1 MIRDFP
7 HTVCVEEMK
16 TIVTVQE
23 AERMDKK
30 RKKIKGTLPD
40 DGIRRYLYFA
50 VIPVVVLILVV
61 VILHSDKKKDA
72 GQTEAVAMTAETG
85 QPVELNEGDPAGDE
99 SNVAGNDESESA
111 ENAGEE
117 NTEAESTDA
126 ENTAQD
132 GSDEEN
138 TESVESSEAADNA
151 DATDVQS
158 ADPSEYTLKQ
168 DEMPE
173 LTALVQS
180 YCQAKTDCDPEA
192 LQQLFGVTDLSE
204 DQIAAERE
212 KMELVKASI
221 KAYKNISC
229 YYIEGAEADSYVIFP
244 YFEIQYRKA
253 AKLMPTLTWGYVK
266 KQEDGQ
272 YRMVSELSDTE
283 KEYVKAVGERAD
295 VKELQDQVEEAA
307 AAAVSEDEVL
317 QQVYTH
323 NGSSEVSI
331 GTQEQ

>member
-1 MIRDFP
+1 MIRDFS

-30 RKKIKGTLPD
+30 RKRTKGTLPD

-85 QPVELNEGDPAGDE
+85 QPVGLNEGDPAVDE
-99 SNVAGNDESESA
+99 SS
-111 ENAGEE
+111 
-117 NTEAESTDA
+117 
-126 ENTAQD
+126 
-132 GSDEEN
+132 
-138 TESVESSEAADNA
+138 AAD
-151 DATDVQS
+151 S
-158 ADPSEYTLKQ
+158 SKYTLKQ

-253 AKLMPTLTWGYVK
+253 ARLMPTLTWGYVK

-295 VKELQDQVEEAA
+295 VKELQDQVKEAA
-307 AAAVSEDEVL
+307 AVAVSEDEVL

>member
-7 HTVCVEEMK
+7 HTVCVKEMK

-85 QPVELNEGDPAGDE
+85 QPVGVNEGDPAVDE
-99 SNVAGNDESESA
+99 SSVAD
-111 ENAGEE
+111 
-117 NTEAESTDA
+117 
-126 ENTAQD
+126 
-132 GSDEEN
+132 
-138 TESVESSEAADNA
+138 SSK
-151 DATDVQS
+151 
-158 ADPSEYTLKQ
+158 YTLKQ

-295 VKELQDQVEEAA
+295 VKELQDQVKEAA

>member
-30 RKKIKGTLPD
+30 RKRTKGTLPD

-85 QPVELNEGDPAGDE
+85 QPVGVNEGDPAVDE
-99 SNVAGNDESESA
+99 SS
-111 ENAGEE
+111 
-117 NTEAESTDA
+117 
-126 ENTAQD
+126 
-132 GSDEEN
+132 
-138 TESVESSEAADNA
+138 AAD
-151 DATDVQS
+151 S
-158 ADPSEYTLKQ
+158 SKYTLKQ

-192 LQQLFGVTDLSE
+192 LQLLFGVTDLSE

-295 VKELQDQVEEAA
+295 VKELQDQIKEAA
-307 AAAVSEDEVL
+307 AVAVSEDEVL

>member
-30 RKKIKGTLPD
+30 RKRTKGTLPD

-50 VIPVVVLILVV
+50 AIPVVVLILVV

-72 GQTEAVAMTAETG
+72 GQPEAVAMTAETG
-85 QPVELNEGDPAGDE
+85 QPEAAAMTAETGQPVGLNEGDPAVDE
-99 SNVAGNDESESA
+99 SS
-111 ENAGEE
+111 
-117 NTEAESTDA
+117 
-126 ENTAQD
+126 
-132 GSDEEN
+132 
-138 TESVESSEAADNA
+138 AAD
-151 DATDVQS
+151 S
-158 ADPSEYTLKQ
+158 SKYTLKQ

-295 VKELQDQVEEAA
+295 VKELQDQVKEAA
-307 AAAVSEDEVL
+307 AVAVSEDEVL

>member
-1 MIRDFP
+1 MIRDFS

-30 RKKIKGTLPD
+30 RKRTKGTLPD

-50 VIPVVVLILVV
+50 AIPVVVLILVV

-85 QPVELNEGDPAGDE
+85 QPVGLNEGDPAVDE
-99 SNVAGNDESESA
+99 SS
-111 ENAGEE
+111 
-117 NTEAESTDA
+117 
-126 ENTAQD
+126 
-132 GSDEEN
+132 
-138 TESVESSEAADNA
+138 AAD
-151 DATDVQS
+151 S
-158 ADPSEYTLKQ
+158 SKYTLKQ

-295 VKELQDQVEEAA
+295 VKELQDQVKEAA
-307 AAAVSEDEVL
+307 AVAVSEDEVL
-317 QQVYTH
+317 QQVYIH
-323 NGSSEVSI
+323 NGSSEVSV
-331 GTQEQ
+331 GTQAQ

>member
-30 RKKIKGTLPD
+30 RKRTKGTLPD

-85 QPVELNEGDPAGDE
+85 QPVGLNEGDPAVDE
-99 SNVAGNDESESA
+99 SS
-111 ENAGEE
+111 
-117 NTEAESTDA
+117 
-126 ENTAQD
+126 
-132 GSDEEN
+132 
-138 TESVESSEAADNA
+138 AAD
-151 DATDVQS
+151 S
-158 ADPSEYTLKQ
+158 SKYTLKQ

-229 YYIEGAEADSYVIFP
+229 YYIEGAEADNYVIFP

-295 VKELQDQVEEAA
+295 VKELQDQVKEAA

>member
-61 VILHSDKKKDA
+61 VILHSDKKKDI

-85 QPVELNEGDPAGDE
+85 QPVGLNEGDPAVDE
-99 SNVAGNDESESA
+99 SS
-111 ENAGEE
+111 
-117 NTEAESTDA
+117 
-126 ENTAQD
+126 
-132 GSDEEN
+132 
-138 TESVESSEAADNA
+138 AAD
-151 DATDVQS
+151 S
-158 ADPSEYTLKQ
+158 SKYTLKQ

-295 VKELQDQVEEAA
+295 VKELQDQVKEAA
-307 AAAVSEDEVL
+307 AVAVSEDEVL

>member
-1 MIRDFP
+1 MIRDFS

-50 VIPVVVLILVV
+50 AIPVVVLILVV

-85 QPVELNEGDPAGDE
+85 QPVGLNEGDPAVDE
-99 SNVAGNDESESA
+99 SS
-111 ENAGEE
+111 
-117 NTEAESTDA
+117 
-126 ENTAQD
+126 
-132 GSDEEN
+132 
-138 TESVESSEAADNA
+138 AAD
-151 DATDVQS
+151 S
-158 ADPSEYTLKQ
+158 SKYTLKQ

-295 VKELQDQVEEAA
+295 VKELQDQVKEAA
-307 AAAVSEDEVL
+307 AVAVSEDEVL

>member
-30 RKKIKGTLPD
+30 RKRTKGTLPD

-50 VIPVVVLILVV
+50 AIPVVVLILVV
-61 VILHSDKKKDA
+61 VILHSDKKKDT

-85 QPVELNEGDPAGDE
+85 QPVGLNEGDPAVDE
-99 SNVAGNDESESA
+99 SS
-111 ENAGEE
+111 
-117 NTEAESTDA
+117 
-126 ENTAQD
+126 
-132 GSDEEN
+132 
-138 TESVESSEAADNA
+138 AAD
-151 DATDVQS
+151 S
-158 ADPSEYTLKQ
+158 SKYTLKQ

-295 VKELQDQVEEAA
+295 VKELQDQVKEAA

-317 QQVYTH
+317 QQVYSH
-323 NGSSEVSI
+323 NGSSEVSV
-331 GTQEQ
+331 GTQAQ

>member
-7 HTVCVEEMK
+7 HTYRVEEMK

-30 RKKIKGTLPD
+30 RKRTKGTLPD

-85 QPVELNEGDPAGDE
+85 QPVGLNEGDPAVE
-99 SNVAGNDESESA
+99 
-111 ENAGEE
+111 
-117 NTEAESTDA
+117 
-126 ENTAQD
+126 
-132 GSDEEN
+132 
-138 TESVESSEAADNA
+138 ESSAAD
-151 DATDVQS
+151 S
-158 ADPSEYTLKQ
+158 SKYTLKQ

-295 VKELQDQVEEAA
+295 VKELQDQIKEAA
-307 AAAVSEDEVL
+307 TVAVSEDEVL

-331 GTQEQ
+331 GTQGQ

>member
-1 MIRDFP
+1 MIRDFS

-30 RKKIKGTLPD
+30 RKRTKRTLPD

-50 VIPVVVLILVV
+50 AIPVVVLILVV

-85 QPVELNEGDPAGDE
+85 QPVGVNEGDPAVDE
-99 SNVAGNDESESA
+99 SS
-111 ENAGEE
+111 
-117 NTEAESTDA
+117 
-126 ENTAQD
+126 
-132 GSDEEN
+132 
-138 TESVESSEAADNA
+138 AAD
-151 DATDVQS
+151 S
-158 ADPSEYTLKQ
+158 SKYTLKQ
-168 DEMPE
+168 NEMPE

-192 LQQLFGVTDLSE
+192 LQLLFGVTDLSE

-283 KEYVKAVGERAD
+283 KEYVKSVGERAD
-295 VKELQDQVEEAA
+295 VKELQDQVKEAA
-307 AAAVSEDEVL
+307 TVAVSEDEVL

>member
-1 MIRDFP
+1 MIRDFS

-30 RKKIKGTLPD
+30 RKRTKGTLPD

-50 VIPVVVLILVV
+50 AIPVVVLILVV

-85 QPVELNEGDPAGDE
+85 QPVGLNEGDPAVDE
-99 SNVAGNDESESA
+99 SS
-111 ENAGEE
+111 
-117 NTEAESTDA
+117 
-126 ENTAQD
+126 
-132 GSDEEN
+132 
-138 TESVESSEAADNA
+138 AAD
-151 DATDVQS
+151 S
-158 ADPSEYTLKQ
+158 SKYTLKQ

-272 YRMVSELSDTE
+272 YCMVSELSDTE

-295 VKELQDQVEEAA
+295 VKELQDQVKEAA
-307 AAAVSEDEVL
+307 AVAVSEDEVL

>member
-1 MIRDFP
+1 MIRDFS

-30 RKKIKGTLPD
+30 RKRTKGTLPD

-50 VIPVVVLILVV
+50 AIPVVVLILVV

-85 QPVELNEGDPAGDE
+85 QPVGVNEGDPAVDE
-99 SNVAGNDESESA
+99 SS
-111 ENAGEE
+111 
-117 NTEAESTDA
+117 
-126 ENTAQD
+126 
-132 GSDEEN
+132 
-138 TESVESSEAADNA
+138 AAD
-151 DATDVQS
+151 S
-158 ADPSEYTLKQ
+158 SKYTLKQ
-168 DEMPE
+168 NEMPE

-192 LQQLFGVTDLSE
+192 LQLLFGVTDLSE

-295 VKELQDQVEEAA
+295 VKELQDQVKEAA
-307 AAAVSEDEVL
+307 TVAVSEDEVL
-317 QQVYTH
+317 QVYTH

>member
-40 DGIRRYLYFA
+40 DGIRRYLYLA

-85 QPVELNEGDPAGDE
+85 QPVGLNEGDPAVDE
-99 SNVAGNDESESA
+99 SS
-111 ENAGEE
+111 
-117 NTEAESTDA
+117 
-126 ENTAQD
+126 
-132 GSDEEN
+132 
-138 TESVESSEAADNA
+138 AAD
-151 DATDVQS
+151 S
-158 ADPSEYTLKQ
+158 SKYTLKQ

-295 VKELQDQVEEAA
+295 VKELQDQVKEAA

>member
-30 RKKIKGTLPD
+30 RKRTKGTLPD

-50 VIPVVVLILVV
+50 AIPVVVLILVV

-72 GQTEAVAMTAETG
+72 GQPEAAAMTEETGQPEAVAMTEETGQPEAMAMTAETG
-85 QPVELNEGDPAGDE
+85 QPVGLNEGDPAVDE
-99 SNVAGNDESESA
+99 SS
-111 ENAGEE
+111 
-117 NTEAESTDA
+117 
-126 ENTAQD
+126 
-132 GSDEEN
+132 
-138 TESVESSEAADNA
+138 AAD
-151 DATDVQS
+151 S
-158 ADPSEYTLKQ
+158 SKYTLKQ

-229 YYIEGAEADSYVIFP
+229 YYMEGAEADSYVIFP

-272 YRMVSELSDTE
+272 YRMVSELSDIE

-295 VKELQDQVEEAA
+295 VKELQDQVKEAA
-307 AAAVSEDEVL
+307 AVVVSEDEVL

>member
-1 MIRDFP
+1 MIRDFS

-30 RKKIKGTLPD
+30 RKRTKGTLPD

-85 QPVELNEGDPAGDE
+85 QPVGLNEGDPAVDE
-99 SNVAGNDESESA
+99 SS
-111 ENAGEE
+111 
-117 NTEAESTDA
+117 
-126 ENTAQD
+126 
-132 GSDEEN
+132 
-138 TESVESSEAADNA
+138 AADSSKYA
-151 DATDVQS
+151 
-158 ADPSEYTLKQ
+158 LKQ

-295 VKELQDQVEEAA
+295 VKELQDQVKEAA
-307 AAAVSEDEVL
+307 AVAVSEDEVL

-331 GTQEQ
+331 WTQEQ

>member
-30 RKKIKGTLPD
+30 RKRTKGTLPD

-50 VIPVVVLILVV
+50 AIPVVVLILVV

-85 QPVELNEGDPAGDE
+85 QPEAAAMTAETGQPVGLNEGDPAVDE
-99 SNVAGNDESESA
+99 SS
-111 ENAGEE
+111 
-117 NTEAESTDA
+117 
-126 ENTAQD
+126 
-132 GSDEEN
+132 
-138 TESVESSEAADNA
+138 AAD
-151 DATDVQS
+151 S
-158 ADPSEYTLKQ
+158 SKYTLKQ

-192 LQQLFGVTDLSE
+192 LQLLFGVTDLSE

-266 KQEDGQ
+266 KQEDSQ

-295 VKELQDQVEEAA
+295 VKELQDQVKEAA
-307 AAAVSEDEVL
+307 AVAVSEDEVL

>member
-30 RKKIKGTLPD
+30 RKRTKGTLPD

-61 VILHSDKKKDA
+61 VLLHSDKKKDA

-85 QPVELNEGDPAGDE
+85 PPVGLNEGDPAVDE
-99 SNVAGNDESESA
+99 SS
-111 ENAGEE
+111 
-117 NTEAESTDA
+117 
-126 ENTAQD
+126 
-132 GSDEEN
+132 
-138 TESVESSEAADNA
+138 AAD
-151 DATDVQS
+151 S
-158 ADPSEYTLKQ
+158 SKYTLKQ

-192 LQQLFGVTDLSE
+192 LQLLFGVTDLSE

-229 YYIEGAEADSYVIFP
+229 YYIEGAEADNYVIFP

-295 VKELQDQVEEAA
+295 VKELQDQVKEAA
-307 AAAVSEDEVL
+307 AVAVSEDEVL

>member
-30 RKKIKGTLPD
+30 RKRTKGTLPD

-50 VIPVVVLILVV
+50 AIPVVVLILVV
-61 VILHSDKKKDA
+61 VILHSDKKKDT

-85 QPVELNEGDPAGDE
+85 QPVGLNEGDPAVDE
-99 SNVAGNDESESA
+99 SS
-111 ENAGEE
+111 
-117 NTEAESTDA
+117 
-126 ENTAQD
+126 
-132 GSDEEN
+132 
-138 TESVESSEAADNA
+138 AAD
-151 DATDVQS
+151 S
-158 ADPSEYTLKQ
+158 SKYTLKQ

-212 KMELVKASI
+212 KMGLVKASI

-295 VKELQDQVEEAA
+295 VKELQDQVKEAA
-307 AAAVSEDEVL
+307 AVAVSEDEVL

>member
-50 VIPVVVLILVV
+50 AIPVVVLILVV

-72 GQTEAVAMTAETG
+72 GQPEAAAMTEETGQPEAVAMTAETG
-85 QPVELNEGDPAGDE
+85 QPVGLNEGDPAVDE
-99 SNVAGNDESESA
+99 SS
-111 ENAGEE
+111 
-117 NTEAESTDA
+117 
-126 ENTAQD
+126 
-132 GSDEEN
+132 
-138 TESVESSEAADNA
+138 AAD
-151 DATDVQS
+151 S
-158 ADPSEYTLKQ
+158 SKYTLKQ

-229 YYIEGAEADSYVIFP
+229 YYMEGAEADSYVIFP

-283 KEYVKAVGERAD
+283 KEYVKAVSERAD
-295 VKELQDQVEEAA
+295 VKELQDQVKEAA
-307 AAAVSEDEVL
+307 AVAVSEDEVL

>member
-30 RKKIKGTLPD
+30 RKRTKGTLPD

-72 GQTEAVAMTAETG
+72 GQ
-85 QPVELNEGDPAGDE
+85 PVGLNEGDPAVDE
-99 SNVAGNDESESA
+99 SS
-111 ENAGEE
+111 
-117 NTEAESTDA
+117 
-126 ENTAQD
+126 
-132 GSDEEN
+132 
-138 TESVESSEAADNA
+138 AAD
-151 DATDVQS
+151 S
-158 ADPSEYTLKQ
+158 SKYTLKQ

-192 LQQLFGVTDLSE
+192 LQLLFGVTDLSE

-295 VKELQDQVEEAA
+295 VKELQDQVKEAA
-307 AAAVSEDEVL
+307 AVAVSEDEVL

>member
-1 MIRDFP
+1 MIRDFS

-30 RKKIKGTLPD
+30 RKRTKGTLTD

-50 VIPVVVLILVV
+50 AIPVVVLILVV

-85 QPVELNEGDPAGDE
+85 QPVGLNEGDPAVDE
-99 SNVAGNDESESA
+99 SS
-111 ENAGEE
+111 
-117 NTEAESTDA
+117 
-126 ENTAQD
+126 
-132 GSDEEN
+132 
-138 TESVESSEAADNA
+138 AAD
-151 DATDVQS
+151 S
-158 ADPSEYTLKQ
+158 SKYTLKQ

-295 VKELQDQVEEAA
+295 VKELQDQVKEAA
-307 AAAVSEDEVL
+307 AVAVSEDEVL

>member
-1 MIRDFP
+1 MIRDFS

-30 RKKIKGTLPD
+30 RKRTKGTLPD

-50 VIPVVVLILVV
+50 AIPVVVLILVV

-85 QPVELNEGDPAGDE
+85 QPVGLNEGDPAVDE
-99 SNVAGNDESESA
+99 SS
-111 ENAGEE
+111 
-117 NTEAESTDA
+117 
-126 ENTAQD
+126 
-132 GSDEEN
+132 
-138 TESVESSEAADNA
+138 AAD
-151 DATDVQS
+151 S
-158 ADPSEYTLKQ
+158 SKYTLKQ

-192 LQQLFGVTDLSE
+192 LQLLFGVTDLSE

-295 VKELQDQVEEAA
+295 VKELQDQIKEAA

-331 GTQEQ
+331 GTQAQ

>member
-30 RKKIKGTLPD
+30 RKRTKGTLPD

-50 VIPVVVLILVV
+50 AIPVVVLILVV

-85 QPVELNEGDPAGDE
+85 QPVGLNEGDPAVDE
-99 SNVAGNDESESA
+99 SS
-111 ENAGEE
+111 
-117 NTEAESTDA
+117 
-126 ENTAQD
+126 
-132 GSDEEN
+132 
-138 TESVESSEAADNA
+138 AAD
-151 DATDVQS
+151 S
-158 ADPSEYTLKQ
+158 SKYTLKQ

-295 VKELQDQVEEAA
+295 VKELQDQVKEAA

>member
-30 RKKIKGTLPD
+30 RKRTKGTLPD

-85 QPVELNEGDPAGDE
+85 QPVGLNEGDPAVDE
-99 SNVAGNDESESA
+99 SS
-111 ENAGEE
+111 
-117 NTEAESTDA
+117 
-126 ENTAQD
+126 
-132 GSDEEN
+132 
-138 TESVESSEAADNA
+138 AAD
-151 DATDVQS
+151 S
-158 ADPSEYTLKQ
+158 SKYTLKQ

-192 LQQLFGVTDLSE
+192 LQLLFGVTDLSE

-229 YYIEGAEADSYVIFP
+229 YYIEGAEADNYVIFP

-295 VKELQDQVEEAA
+295 VKELQDQVKEAA
-307 AAAVSEDEVL
+307 AVAVSEDEVL

>member
-30 RKKIKGTLPD
+30 RKRTKGTLPD

-85 QPVELNEGDPAGDE
+85 QPVGLNEGDPAVDE
-99 SNVAGNDESESA
+99 SS
-111 ENAGEE
+111 
-117 NTEAESTDA
+117 
-126 ENTAQD
+126 
-132 GSDEEN
+132 
-138 TESVESSEAADNA
+138 AAD
-151 DATDVQS
+151 S
-158 ADPSEYTLKQ
+158 SKYTLKQ

-295 VKELQDQVEEAA
+295 VKELQDQVKEAA
-307 AAAVSEDEVL
+307 AVAVSEDEVL

>member
-1 MIRDFP
+1 MIRDFS

-30 RKKIKGTLPD
+30 RKRTKGTLPD

-50 VIPVVVLILVV
+50 AIPVVVLILVV

-85 QPVELNEGDPAGDE
+85 QPVGLNEGDPAVDE
-99 SNVAGNDESESA
+99 SS
-111 ENAGEE
+111 
-117 NTEAESTDA
+117 
-126 ENTAQD
+126 
-132 GSDEEN
+132 
-138 TESVESSEAADNA
+138 AAD
-151 DATDVQS
+151 S
-158 ADPSEYTLKQ
+158 SKYTLKQ

-295 VKELQDQVEEAA
+295 VKELQDQVKEAA
-307 AAAVSEDEVL
+307 AVAVSEGEVL

>member
-1 MIRDFP
+1 MIRDFS

-30 RKKIKGTLPD
+30 RKRTKGTLPD

-50 VIPVVVLILVV
+50 AIPVVVLILVV

-85 QPVELNEGDPAGDE
+85 QPVGLNEGDPAVDE
-99 SNVAGNDESESA
+99 SS
-111 ENAGEE
+111 
-117 NTEAESTDA
+117 
-126 ENTAQD
+126 
-132 GSDEEN
+132 
-138 TESVESSEAADNA
+138 AAD
-151 DATDVQS
+151 S
-158 ADPSEYTLKQ
+158 SKYTLKQ

-229 YYIEGAEADSYVIFP
+229 YYIEGAEEDSYVIFP

-295 VKELQDQVEEAA
+295 VKELQDQVKEAA
-307 AAAVSEDEVL
+307 AVAVSEDEVL

>member
-1 MIRDFP
+1 MIRDFS

-85 QPVELNEGDPAGDE
+85 QPVELNEGDPAVDE
-99 SNVAGNDESESA
+99 SS
-111 ENAGEE
+111 
-117 NTEAESTDA
+117 
-126 ENTAQD
+126 
-132 GSDEEN
+132 
-138 TESVESSEAADNA
+138 AAD
-151 DATDVQS
+151 S
-158 ADPSEYTLKQ
+158 SKYTLKQ

-295 VKELQDQVEEAA
+295 VKELQDQVKEAA
-307 AAAVSEDEVL
+307 AVAVSEDEVL
-317 QQVYTH
+317 QQVYLH

>member
-1 MIRDFP
+1 MIRDFS

-30 RKKIKGTLPD
+30 RKRTKGTLPD

-85 QPVELNEGDPAGDE
+85 QPVGLNEGDPAVDE
-99 SNVAGNDESESA
+99 SS
-111 ENAGEE
+111 
-117 NTEAESTDA
+117 
-126 ENTAQD
+126 
-132 GSDEEN
+132 
-138 TESVESSEAADNA
+138 AAD
-151 DATDVQS
+151 S
-158 ADPSEYTLKQ
+158 SKYTLKQ

-295 VKELQDQVEEAA
+295 VKELQDQVKEAA
-307 AAAVSEDEVL
+307 AVAVSEDEVL

>member
-30 RKKIKGTLPD
+30 RKRTKGTLPD

-50 VIPVVVLILVV
+50 AIPVVVLILVV
-61 VILHSDKKKDA
+61 VILHSDKKKDT

-85 QPVELNEGDPAGDE
+85 QPVGLNEGDPAVDE
-99 SNVAGNDESESA
+99 SS
-111 ENAGEE
+111 
-117 NTEAESTDA
+117 
-126 ENTAQD
+126 
-132 GSDEEN
+132 
-138 TESVESSEAADNA
+138 AAD
-151 DATDVQS
+151 S
-158 ADPSEYTLKQ
+158 SKYTLKQ

-295 VKELQDQVEEAA
+295 VKELQDQVKEAA

>member
-30 RKKIKGTLPD
+30 RKRTKGTLPD

-50 VIPVVVLILVV
+50 AIPVVVLILVV
-61 VILHSDKKKDA
+61 VILHSDKKKDT

-85 QPVELNEGDPAGDE
+85 QPVGLNEGDPAVDE
-99 SNVAGNDESESA
+99 SS
-111 ENAGEE
+111 
-117 NTEAESTDA
+117 
-126 ENTAQD
+126 
-132 GSDEEN
+132 
-138 TESVESSEAADNA
+138 AAD
-151 DATDVQS
+151 S
-158 ADPSEYTLKQ
+158 SKYTLKQ

-295 VKELQDQVEEAA
+295 VRELQDQVKEAA
-307 AAAVSEDEVL
+307 AVAVSEDEVL

>member
-1 MIRDFP
+1 MIRDFS

-30 RKKIKGTLPD
+30 RKRTKGTLPD

-50 VIPVVVLILVV
+50 AIPVVVLILVV

-72 GQTEAVAMTAETG
+72 GQPEAVAMTAETG
-85 QPVELNEGDPAGDE
+85 QPEATAMTAETGQPVGLNEGDPAVDE
-99 SNVAGNDESESA
+99 SS
-111 ENAGEE
+111 
-117 NTEAESTDA
+117 
-126 ENTAQD
+126 
-132 GSDEEN
+132 
-138 TESVESSEAADNA
+138 AAD
-151 DATDVQS
+151 S
-158 ADPSEYTLKQ
+158 SKYTLKQ

-295 VKELQDQVEEAA
+295 VKELQDQVKEAA
-307 AAAVSEDEVL
+307 AVAVSEDEVL

>member
-7 HTVCVEEMK
+7 HTVCVEEKK

-30 RKKIKGTLPD
+30 RKRTKGTLPD

-50 VIPVVVLILVV
+50 AIPVVVLILVV
-61 VILHSDKKKDA
+61 LILHSDKKKDA
-72 GQTEAVAMTAETG
+72 GQTEAVVMTAETD
-85 QPVELNEGDPAGDE
+85 QPVELNEGDPAVDE
-99 SNVAGNDESESA
+99 SS
-111 ENAGEE
+111 
-117 NTEAESTDA
+117 
-126 ENTAQD
+126 
-132 GSDEEN
+132 
-138 TESVESSEAADNA
+138 AAD
-151 DATDVQS
+151 S
-158 ADPSEYTLKQ
+158 SEYTLKQ

-180 YCQAKTDCDPEA
+180 YCQAKTDCDPDA

-229 YYIEGAEADSYVIFP
+229 YYIEGAEEDSYVIFP

-295 VKELQDQVEEAA
+295 VKELQDQVKEAA

-323 NGSSEVSI
+323 NGSSEVSV
-331 GTQEQ
+331 GTQAQ

>member
-30 RKKIKGTLPD
+30 RKRTKGTLPD

-85 QPVELNEGDPAGDE
+85 QPVGLNEGDPAVDE
-99 SNVAGNDESESA
+99 SS
-111 ENAGEE
+111 
-117 NTEAESTDA
+117 
-126 ENTAQD
+126 
-132 GSDEEN
+132 
-138 TESVESSEAADNA
+138 AAD
-151 DATDVQS
+151 S
-158 ADPSEYTLKQ
+158 SKYTLKQ

-221 KAYKNISC
+221 KAYNNISC

-295 VKELQDQVEEAA
+295 VKELQDQVKEAA
-307 AAAVSEDEVL
+307 AVAVSEDEVL

>member
-1 MIRDFP
+1 MIRDFS

-30 RKKIKGTLPD
+30 RKRTKGTLPD
-40 DGIRRYLYFA
+40 DGIRRYLYFS

-85 QPVELNEGDPAGDE
+85 QPVGLNEGDPAVDE
-99 SNVAGNDESESA
+99 SS
-111 ENAGEE
+111 
-117 NTEAESTDA
+117 
-126 ENTAQD
+126 
-132 GSDEEN
+132 
-138 TESVESSEAADNA
+138 AAD
-151 DATDVQS
+151 S
-158 ADPSEYTLKQ
+158 SKYTLKQ

-295 VKELQDQVEEAA
+295 VKELQDQVKEAA
-307 AAAVSEDEVL
+307 AVAVSEDEVL

>member
-30 RKKIKGTLPD
+30 RKRTKGTLPD

-50 VIPVVVLILVV
+50 SIPVVVLILVV
-61 VILHSDKKKDA
+61 LILHSDKKKDA

-85 QPVELNEGDPAGDE
+85 QPVGLNEGDPAVDE
-99 SNVAGNDESESA
+99 SS
-111 ENAGEE
+111 
-117 NTEAESTDA
+117 
-126 ENTAQD
+126 
-132 GSDEEN
+132 
-138 TESVESSEAADNA
+138 AAD
-151 DATDVQS
+151 S
-158 ADPSEYTLKQ
+158 SKYTLKQ

-295 VKELQDQVEEAA
+295 VKELQDQVKEAA
-307 AAAVSEDEVL
+307 AVAVSEDEVL

-331 GTQEQ
+331 GIQEQ